1 MLRRIEVTDIELNM
15 IFSAPVFF
23 EDGKNMFLA
32 EGKAVKAY
40 HLAALKKWKVPFLLT
55 SGKAIEQGE
64 GSNIERIRGGAP
76 LRPSGD
82 IHGRFLALE
91 IRRQAKLPRVSAR
104 FL

>member
-1 MLRRIEVTDIELNM
+1 MLRRIEVTDIKLNM

-40 HLAALKKWKVPFLLT
+40 HLAVLKKWKVPFLLT

-64 GSNIERIRGGAP
+64 GSNIERMAGFDRKRMDVAKGEPA
-76 LRPSGD
+76 D
-82 IHGRFLALE
+82 DVEELE
-91 IRRQAKLPRVSAR
+91 ELEEI
-104 FL
+104 

>member
-1 MLRRIEVTDIELNM
+1 MLRRIEVTDIKLNM

-32 EGKAVKAY
+32 EGKAAKPY

-64 GSNIERIRGGAP
+64 GSNIERMAGFDRKRMDVAKGEPA
-76 LRPSGD
+76 D
-82 IHGRFLALE
+82 DVEELE
-91 IRRQAKLPRVSAR
+91 ELEEI
-104 FL
+104 